1 MKALALDTSVSCIQI
16 AAKNG
21 DNLASLV
28 LDIGMRQSEKLLP
41 AIEYVMKQADLSPA
55 DLDYTVLCEGPGS
68 FTGLRLGFAAL
79 KAIELYGGRSAG
91 DENCSQDQNAA
102 GEQNFLQDQNAAASR
117 IPLYAINTLD
127 FLAQPFLDLGG
138 VVLPIIDAH
147 KEKFYAKAF
156 FNGKEILPCDDWDL
170 RVLEEKVLAA
180 LGGNCSQDQSTAA
193 SGDSSQAKDAAR
205 DGNCSQDLNAG
216 GGSIFV
222 CGLEANVFAEACKEN
237 GLFKGM
243 KIVAPKSRVL
253 NMESLF
259 ALAEEKIARKEPPL
273 ADYDGPQ
280 YFRASEAEQNNA
292 RQQN

>member
-156 FNGKEILPCDDWDL
+156 YNAKEIIACDDWDL
-170 RVLEEKVLAA
+170 RALEEKIQEA
-180 LGGNCSQDQSTAA
+180 SQ
-193 SGDSSQAKDAAR
+193 G
-205 DGNCSQDLNAG
+205 LNAG
-216 GGSIFV
+216 GGSNKILV
-222 CGLEANVFAEACKEN
+222 CGLEAQTFIASCKEN
-237 GLFKGM
+237 GLLKE
-243 KIVAPKSRVL
+243 KILVAPKGRVA
-253 NMESLF
+253 NIESLF
-259 ALAEEKIARKEPPL
+259 ILAEEKIARKEPPL

-280 YFRASEAEQNNA
+280 YYRASEAEQKA
-292 RQQN
+292 AETTSQR